1 MLLPLNRFYD
11 LAKNKETIEQKQT
24 AKSHPSSTM
33 LKSPLEQSLSAT
45 DSPLSIPPPPELCRK
60 RSSSLPANLDET
72 ESSGKPLF
80 WFRPKISENLTH
92 CIRQSIAKRQ
102 ENNTIR
108 DSVTAKNENNIFDL
122 ASSYSSCFSDDD
134 SATNNCWDDRIDD
147 QEAEDL
153 RGLSL
158 LR

>member
-1 MLLPLNRFYD
+1 MRSQKYNPTNIITMLLPLNRFYV
-11 LAKNKETIEQKQT
+11 AKNKETIEQKQT

-33 LKSPLEQSLSAT
+33 LKSSLEQSLSAT

-60 RSSSLPANLDET
+60 RSSSLPATLDET

-92 CIRQSIAKRQ
+92 CIRQSIAKQQ

-108 DSVTAKNENNIFDL
+108 DSVTAIKNNIFDL
-122 ASSYSSCFSDDD
+122 ESSYSSYFSDDD
-134 SATNNCWDDRIDD
+134 SAT
-147 QEAEDL
+147 DL